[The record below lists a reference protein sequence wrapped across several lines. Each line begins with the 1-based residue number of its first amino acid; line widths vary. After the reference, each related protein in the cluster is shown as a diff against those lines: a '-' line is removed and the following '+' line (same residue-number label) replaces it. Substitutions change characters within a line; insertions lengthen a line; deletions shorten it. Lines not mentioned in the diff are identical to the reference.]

1 MTYLSILL
9 GLIMLLFAGVQYN
22 DPDGPLWVVIYGVPA
37 AWAFLAAFK
46 LPAVRS
52 RTGTL
57 LLWLTIATAFFG
69 VIYYWPQTPNFWL
82 KDIWWE
88 DEAAREGMG
97 LMIVLLVLLMV
108 RMVAS
113 RGRSPRL

>member
-57 LLWLTIATAFFG
+57 LLWLTIA
-69 VIYYWPQTPNFWL
+69 L
-82 KDIWWE
+82 RSSE
-88 DEAAREGMG
+88 SLLLAANTK
-97 LMIVLLVLLMV
+97 LLAERHLVGG
-108 RMVAS
+108 
-113 RGRSPRL
+113 RGSP